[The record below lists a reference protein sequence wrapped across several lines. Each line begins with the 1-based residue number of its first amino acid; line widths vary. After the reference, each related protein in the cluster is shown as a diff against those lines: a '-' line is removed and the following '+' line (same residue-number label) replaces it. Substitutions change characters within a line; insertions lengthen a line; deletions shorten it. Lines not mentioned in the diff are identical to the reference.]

1 MVKFT
6 TSDPDLLEASPTFRV
21 RGEEVDPA
29 QQGFSLVH
37 NYAHYFW
44 RPYLGNTAFS
54 LWELLLSF
62 CWGENDTAFPS
73 ISRLARML
81 TNSDCS
87 RAVVTGRRRAPPA
100 ATSDAVQTACEGA
113 LEVLRR
119 ERLLQVMAHG
129 AGPTLQYTF
138 RVCKALPLLSP
149 EQVQRLCPGLRRDH
163 ARWLERY
170 GIDAPAYQRAFLAPD
185 DEAEACD
192 QADAAAPD
200 GTPEAAR
207 STGADAHATGP
218 AAGSTNHS
226 IQSDPIQQWWQA
238 TLLEL
243 QLALLRS
250 VYEANFRH
258 TLPEGFEDGTLTLST
273 LHPGTCEL
281 LEHRFQPM
289 LLRTLGEVSH
299 GAVRALRFV
308 TREARRPQRGTLGS
322 RESPCAR

>member
-1 MVKFT
+1 MT
-6 TSDPDLLEASPTFRV
+6 TFHSPDPDLLEPSPIFRV

-29 QQGFSLVH
+29 QQGFCQVH

-87 RAVVTGRRRAPPA
+87 RAVVTGRRRAPDA
-100 ATSDAVQTACEGA
+100 QSDAAQAACEGA
-113 LEVLRR
+113 LQVLRR

-129 AGPTLQYTF
+129 AGPTLHYTF

-149 EQVQRLCPGLRRDH
+149 EQVQRLCPGLQRDH

-170 GIDAPAYQRAFLAPD
+170 GIDAPAYQRAFLAEDGPVGPLDQD
-185 DEAEACD
+185 DP
-192 QADAAAPD
+192 AAPH
-200 GTPEAAR
+200 GTSDAAR

-218 AAGSTNHS
+218 AGGSTNHS
-226 IQSDPIQQWWQA
+226 IQSDLIQKWWQDA
-238 TLLEL
+238 LLEL
-243 QLALLRS
+243 EHITTRS
-250 VYEANFRH
+250 AFDACFRR
-258 TLPEGFEDGTLTLST
+258 TLPEGFEDGTLTLSA
-273 LHPGTCEL
+273 LRPETCDL

-308 TREARRPQRGTLGS
+308 TRAARRPGRGYERGA
-322 RESPCAR
+322 EAPCVR